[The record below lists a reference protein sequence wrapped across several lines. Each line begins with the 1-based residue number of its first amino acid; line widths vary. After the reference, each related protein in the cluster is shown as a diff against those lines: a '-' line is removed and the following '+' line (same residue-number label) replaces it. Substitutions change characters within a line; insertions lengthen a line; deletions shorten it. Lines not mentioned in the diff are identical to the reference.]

1 VTESNYICREC
12 GGDHIGWDAL
22 ADENGEIICQYDHHE
37 CLDCELENTAI
48 ERPKQEATAQALE
61 MAEAQR
67 RIDAGEPFSTT
78 AAEMGLTPAELSE
91 MLAIERPQQEDAA

>member
-1 VTESNYICREC
+1 M
-12 GGDHIGWDAL
+12 
-22 ADENGEIICQYDHHE
+22 EIQ
-37 CLDCELENTAI
+37 T
-48 ERPKQEATAQALE
+48 TAQALE

-91 MLAIERPQQEDAA
+91 MLAEIEQEGAA

>member
-1 VTESNYICREC
+1 MGESKYICREC

-48 ERPKQEATAQALE
+48 ERPKQEATV
-61 MAEAQR
+61 
-67 RIDAGEPFSTT
+67 
-78 AAEMGLTPAELSE
+78 
-91 MLAIERPQQEDAA
+91 